1 MSIGRISGAWRLRT
15 FRRARSR
22 GVDSVLTSRELD
34 LILKRIERTPSTAP
48 EFGHLVKILAKN
60 FDDFPEKP
68 VDGARGCG
76 GLAVGHSYSGQ
87 KLFSNCRKGVSE
99 FIGYTYKRDSI
110 DASVPLSASAFVDPV
125 DDRDLLDK

>member
-15 FRRARSR
+15 FRRARSS
-22 GVDSVLTSRELD
+22 GVDSVFTSRELD

-68 VDGARGCG
+68 VDGA
-76 GLAVGHSYSGQ
+76 
-87 KLFSNCRKGVSE
+87 
-99 FIGYTYKRDSI
+99 
-110 DASVPLSASAFVDPV
+110 
-125 DDRDLLDK
+125 